1 MNGAGD
7 GRRAGRPGGAPGA
20 RCAGRGGPPP
30 NRVRYNEWPRVAV
43 PDAGAFAPTEGV
55 TVVVAHFEAPGAL
68 ALALA
73 ALERQRYP
81 RELLEVVVV
90 DDGSRTPPRL
100 APSSL
105 AVRLVRQEDRGFG
118 LARARDTGA
127 RAARHDILVFLDGD
141 VVADEGL
148 VAAHARWHHAV
159 ADAVTVGLRAH
170 VDPAGVDA
178 AAIASAASVAGL
190 FEKAAEPP
198 WTERHMARTD
208 DLTSRHDDLFR
219 ALVGANFG
227 IRRPFFAALGGF
239 DVSFT
244 RYGGEDLELGYRAYT
259 AGGLLVPVR
268 EATAWH
274 LGTWR
279 DGREEKTRAMDRQR
293 AKLANLV
300 AHEGFRAPRPGR
312 IYAVPR
318 YVVTVAAGGEPATA
332 VAAAVD
338 SLLCD
343 PAGDGDLVV
352 RIETAGTPGYAA
364 SWLEDGFGGDPRV
377 SVAPEHS
384 GLDAYPAS
392 PFHVTVPA
400 RACPPGLLARL
411 RAGLG
416 SAAVGTAVLGEGA
429 SATIVRAWA
438 AHRARRTGGAP
449 GDFGDSV
456 RFTMRRRA
464 RAGRKPPPRAAKA
477 YRDGPGSTL
486 GRLAA
491 EARHVRGPRTAWRY
505 ARWVLRGVRWRLSLA
520 RPAPRAR
527 QLAKE
532 RRGGAAP
539 LGVDIAAHGPRAS
552 AVFAAAGAPADERR
566 GHVDVVLADEPPPA
580 GAQAPV
586 VVLARSPARLSV
598 PAVDPR
604 RHNPVG
610 WVRNVENGAA
620 ALGPRPLLP
629 ADAGVRREVSA
640 DDFSRLRHSHH
651 LEDIAAF
658 HASARER
665 AATLVRLAAMGVPV
679 HLADG
684 GPGLA
689 ERLGAELHALMAA
702 PEIRTADVET
712 REGLSIAMRRVAL
725 REHSLASRARQVCA
739 AAGMADPPG
748 LAKVSVLLPTRRPAL
763 LARALANV
771 ARQSYPNLEL
781 VLALHGEG
789 FGDVPDLAG
798 LGCPA
803 KLCRVGADAPL
814 GSVLNAATA
823 AASGTLLARMDD
835 DDLYG
840 ADHVWDLVLAREYS
854 GAELVGKGTE
864 TVYLAARERTVRLGL
879 GNAETRRSWHLSG
892 GALLV
897 SRHALERA
905 GGWRRVAEG
914 EDIELVAAVA
924 RAGLGVYRLHGAG
937 YVVVR
942 QGAQTSSFPDE
953 YFLHQADAVLAG
965 FRPAP
970 DMAWACEAMSGGAA
984 SATVAP
990 PPDPKPDRGA
1000 AWPARQGR
1008 IEPRAPS
1015 RLHTLAGR
1023 ARRVLAA
1030 LRHPY
1035 RARVLWTRLA
1045 VAARAGPPA
1054 AWVAALI
1061 KAAPSPS
1068 HRAVAGDVREALA
1081 AGRRAEARAMLATL
1095 ARVPDRGAEKVVS
1108 RRHRYVW
1115 IGNPK
1120 AASRSLIAGLLDADP
1135 AAELFRE
1142 ATLAE
1147 VYRARPEA
1155 RAFATF
1161 AFVRNPCDRA
1171 HSFFSDAGPR
1181 GGKRGVLL
1189 AGRHGVRGDASFA
1202 ELCAWLATP
1211 YGSDAFAD
1219 RHWLSQH
1226 ETIRL
1231 EDGRLPDFVGR
1242 YERLEADLADIASRL
1257 GMPRPALPA
1266 LNRSPGAVPAG
1277 GGAGAPG
1284 AVRAIHLSEANRA
1297 LLRRRYAADFER
1309 FGYAP

>member
-55 TVVVAHFEAPGAL
+55 TVVVPHFEAPGEL

-81 RELLEVVVV
+81 RGLLEVVVV
-90 DDGSRTPPRL
+90 DDGSRTAPRL

-159 ADAVTVGLRAH
+159 ADAVTVGFRAH

-178 AAIASAASVAGL
+178 AAIASAGCVAGL
-190 FEKAAEPP
+190 FGKAAEPP

-244 RYGGEDLELGYRAYT
+244 GYGGEDLELGYRAYT

-352 RIETAGTPGYAA
+352 RIETAGPPEDAA

-377 SVAPEHS
+377 SVAPERS

-449 GDFGDSV
+449 GDFGDAV
-456 RFTMRRRA
+456 QFTMRRRA
-464 RAGRKPPPRAAKA
+464 RAGRKAPPRAAKA
-477 YRDGPGSTL
+477 YRDGPSSTL

-491 EARHVRGPRTAWRY
+491 EARHVRGPRTAGRFV
-505 ARWVLRGVRWRLSLA
+505 RWVLRGVRWRLSLA

-539 LGVDIAAHGPRAS
+539 LGADIAAHGPLSA

-566 GHVDVVLADEPPPA
+566 GHVDVVLADECAPP
-580 GAQAPV
+580 GARAPV
-586 VVLARSPARLSV
+586 VVLARSPAWLSV

-610 WVRNVENGAA
+610 WVRNVENAAA
-620 ALGPRPLLP
+620 ALGPRRLLSM
-629 ADAGVRREVSA
+629 DAGVRRVVSA
-640 DDFSRLRHSHH
+640 GDLSTLRHSHH

-658 HASARER
+658 HAGARER
-665 AATLVRLAAMGVPV
+665 AAALVRLAAMGVPV
-679 HLADG
+679 HLADA

-689 ERLGAELHALMAA
+689 ELLGAELHARMAA
-702 PEIRTADVET
+702 PDIRSADIET

-725 REHSLASRARQVCA
+725 REHSLASRARHVCA
-739 AAGMADPPG
+739 AAGMADPPA
-748 LAKVSVLLPTRRPAL
+748 LPKVSVLLPTRRPAL

-789 FGDVPDLAG
+789 FGDVPGLAG

-835 DDLYG
+835 DDLYA

-854 GAELVGKGTE
+854 GAELVGKGIE
-864 TVYLAARERTVRLGL
+864 TVYLAERDRTVRLGL
-879 GNAETRRSWHLSG
+879 GNAETYRSWHF
-892 GALLV
+892 GA
-897 SRHALERA
+897 RRA
-905 GGWRRVAEG
+905 AGLAPCAGARRRVA
-914 EDIELVAAVA
+914 A
-924 RAGLGVYRLHGAG
+924 RG
-937 YVVVR
+937 
-942 QGAQTSSFPDE
+942 
-953 YFLHQADAVLAG
+953 
-965 FRPAP
+965 
-970 DMAWACEAMSGGAA
+970 
-984 SATVAP
+984 
-990 PPDPKPDRGA
+990 
-1000 AWPARQGR
+1000 
-1008 IEPRAPS
+1008 
-1015 RLHTLAGR
+1015 
-1023 ARRVLAA
+1023 
-1030 LRHPY
+1030 
-1035 RARVLWTRLA
+1035 
-1045 VAARAGPPA
+1045 
-1054 AWVAALI
+1054 
-1061 KAAPSPS
+1061 
-1068 HRAVAGDVREALA
+1068 
-1081 AGRRAEARAMLATL
+1081 
-1095 ARVPDRGAEKVVS
+1095 
-1108 RRHRYVW
+1108 
-1115 IGNPK
+1115 
-1120 AASRSLIAGLLDADP
+1120 
-1135 AAELFRE
+1135 
-1142 ATLAE
+1142 
-1147 VYRARPEA
+1147 
-1155 RAFATF
+1155 
-1161 AFVRNPCDRA
+1161 
-1171 HSFFSDAGPR
+1171 R
-1181 GGKRGVLL
+1181 GG
-1189 AGRHGVRGDASFA
+1189 H
-1202 ELCAWLATP
+1202 
-1211 YGSDAFAD
+1211 
-1219 RHWLSQH
+1219 
-1226 ETIRL
+1226 
-1231 EDGRLPDFVGR
+1231 
-1242 YERLEADLADIASRL
+1242 
-1257 GMPRPALPA
+1257 
-1266 LNRSPGAVPAG
+1266 
-1277 GGAGAPG
+1277 
-1284 AVRAIHLSEANRA
+1284 
-1297 LLRRRYAADFER
+1297 
-1309 FGYAP
+1309 